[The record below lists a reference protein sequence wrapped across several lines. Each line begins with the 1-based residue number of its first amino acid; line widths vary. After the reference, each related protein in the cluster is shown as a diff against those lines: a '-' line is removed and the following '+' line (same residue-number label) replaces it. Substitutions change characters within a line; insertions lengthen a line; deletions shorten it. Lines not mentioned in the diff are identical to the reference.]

1 MSFWIVMAVCMG
13 CNPTEPA
20 SRDFIAEL
28 ESKAFVGDTIQ
39 HHIRQK
45 LMVQYA
51 EFALTHP
58 HDEFAPEALMR
69 RADLLI
75 SAGKFEHAVLQL
87 QDLHDGYPNYEKRAL
102 SAFLVAFVY
111 DTHLH
116 DLDLA
121 KRAYE
126 RVTSLY
132 PGTPEATM
140 AEQSLALL
148 PK

>member
-20 SRDFIAEL
+20 SPDSIAEL
-28 ESKAFVGDTIQ
+28 ESKAFVGDTIK

-58 HDEFAPEALMR
+58 HAEFAPEALMR

-75 SAGKFEHAVLQL
+75 SAGKFEHAVLPSGFAAAIRTMRKGRFPL
-87 QDLHDGYPNYEKRAL
+87 FWWPL
-102 SAFLVAFVY
+102 FT
-111 DTHLH
+111 THIC
-116 DLDLA
+116 
-121 KRAYE
+121 
-126 RVTSLY
+126 
-132 PGTPEATM
+132 M
-140 AEQSLALL
+140 IWIWQSGLMNG
-148 PK
+148 